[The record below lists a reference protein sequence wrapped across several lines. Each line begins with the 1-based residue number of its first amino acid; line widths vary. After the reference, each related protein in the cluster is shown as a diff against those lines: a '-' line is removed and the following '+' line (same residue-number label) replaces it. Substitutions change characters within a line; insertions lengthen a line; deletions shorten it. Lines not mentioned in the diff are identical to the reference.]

1 MTNMGLYNISVNQ
14 GESFDLVAT
23 ITNSAGSAINLSGYS
38 VRGSAKY
45 SYGATGSA
53 LINLNPSIT
62 NSISGSSVTYGTGGR
77 GANGNV
83 TGGNTAVAGAANTGN
98 GARGG
103 GTASSAQ
110 TNGAQGGSGIVI
122 ITY

>member
-1 MTNMGLYNISVNQ
+1 MGLYNISVNQ

-23 ITNSAGSAINLSGYS
+23 ITNSAGSAINLSGYN

-62 NSISGSSVTYGTGGR
+62 NSISGIIAINLTSTQTSSLPVT
-77 GANGNV
+77 
-83 TGGNTAVAGAANTGN
+83 TAVYDVERYSTGDASVIKVLN
-98 GARGG
+98 GSF
-103 GTASSAQ
+103 TINPEV
-110 TNGAQGGSGIVI
+110 T
-122 ITY
+122 T

>member
-1 MTNMGLYNISVNQ
+1 MTCMGLYNISVNQ

-23 ITNSAGSAINLSGYS
+23 ITDSAGSAINLSGYN

-62 NSISGSSVTYGTGGR
+62 NSISGIIAINLTSTQTSSLPITVAVYDVERYSSGDASVIKVLNGSFTINPEVTT
-77 GANGNV
+77 
-83 TGGNTAVAGAANTGN
+83 
-98 GARGG
+98 
-103 GTASSAQ
+103 
-110 TNGAQGGSGIVI
+110 
-122 ITY
+122 